1 MPHTPIAVSE
11 KFKGKSE
18 QGLYGD
24 VIMEI
29 DWSVGQI
36 LEKLKEHQI
45 EENTIFIFT
54 SDNGPWLSFGNH
66 AGSALPLREGKG
78 TAWEGGQREPTIV
91 YYPKKISPG
100 RAIDTLSLIHI

>member
-1 MPHTPIAVSE
+1 MFRTPCPTPIAVSE

-36 LEKLKEHQI
+36 LEKLKEHHI
-45 EENTIFIFT
+45 EENTILIFT

-66 AGSALPLREGKG
+66 AGSAFPLREGKG

-91 YYPKKISPG
+91 YYPKKLVLVG
-100 RAIDTLSLIHI
+100 LLILQ

>member
-36 LEKLKEHQI
+36 LGKLKEHQL

-78 TAWEGGQREPTIV
+78 TAWEGGQRC
-91 YYPKKISPG
+91 
-100 RAIDTLSLIHI
+100 LQ

>member
-11 KFKGKSE
+11 KFMGKSE

-36 LEKLKEHQI
+36 TTTLEQSGLGWFIKL
-45 EENTIFIFT
+45 
-54 SDNGPWLSFGNH
+54 
-66 AGSALPLREGKG
+66 
-78 TAWEGGQREPTIV
+78 
-91 YYPKKISPG
+91 
-100 RAIDTLSLIHI
+100 